1 MTVLNFDQE
10 YLSRINICDVNSR
23 PNDLPL
29 CPAGETR
36 IAMVT
41 PRKTAGTEI
50 LSFTNLQEM
59 QKIFD
64 LQQRHP
70 FSTVSFA
77 FALVDVNA
85 TKVRVDNISEFFK

>member
-1 MTVLNFDQE
+1 MTVLNFDQK
-10 YLSRINICDVNSR
+10 YLFNFDLFSVNSR
-23 PNDLPL
+23 PNELPL

-64 LQQRHP
+64 LNQRHP
-70 FSTVSFA
+70 FSTVLFA
-77 FALVDVNA
+77 IALVDANA
-85 TKVRVDNISEFFK
+85 TKVRVDNISDYFA